1 MFLYSNAILEKL
13 RELTANSKTP
23 IFVTDLGD
31 NLFRRSIL
39 GSDNRTEE
47 VRLPLIGLSR
57 TGWRISRDRN
67 YAMLKGGVSRDLFE
81 DSSDDQEFS
90 IETFKEVRDNK
101 PTIVQAIPIE
111 IDYQLDI
118 ITNTL
123 IENDMI
129 VREFF
134 FYFLQNPTLVVNVP
148 YQLDFKHTVN
158 FILGDEVEDNS
169 DIESKERNGFYTR
182 QTLTFSTEGAYLWKS
197 DYRDMIEEVET
208 GLYIN
213 GYKEVGEL
221 NVQDN
226 KHF

>member
-13 RELTANSKTP
+13 RELTANSETP
-23 IFVTDLGD
+23 ILITDLGD

-39 GSDNRTEE
+39 GSNSSTEE
-47 VRLPLIGLSR
+47 VKLPLIGLSR
-57 TGWRISRDRN
+57 TGWRLSRDKN
-67 YAMLKGGVSRDLFE
+67 YSMLKSGVSRDLFE
-81 DSSDDQEFS
+81 DSDDQEYS

-101 PTIVQAIPIE
+101 PAIVQAIPIE

-118 ITNTL
+118 VTNTL

-134 FYFLQNPTLVVNVP
+134 FYFLQNPTLVVKVP
-148 YQLDFKHTVN
+148 YQLDFNHTVN
-158 FILGDEVEDNS
+158 FIIGDEVEDNS
-169 DIESKERNGFYTR
+169 DIENQERNGFYTR

-197 DYRDMIEEVET
+197 DYRDMIEEVEA

-213 GYKEVGEL
+213 GYKEVGQI
-221 NVQDN
+221 VVPDN

>member
-13 RELTANSKTP
+13 RELTANSETP
-23 IFVTDLGD
+23 VLVTDLGD

-39 GSDNRTEE
+39 GSNSSTEE
-47 VRLPLIGLSR
+47 IKLPLIGLSR
-57 TGWRISRDRN
+57 TGWRLSRDKN
-67 YAMLKGGVSRDLFE
+67 YAMLKSGVSADLFE
-81 DSSDDQEFS
+81 DSDDQEFS

-101 PTIVQAIPIE
+101 PAIVQAVPIE

-118 ITNTL
+118 VTNTL

-134 FYFLQNPTLVVNVP
+134 FYFLQNPTLVVKVP
-148 YQLDFKHTVN
+148 YQLDFNHTVN
-158 FILGDEVEDNS
+158 FIIGDEVEDNS
-169 DIESKERNGFYTR
+169 DIESKERSGFYTR
-182 QTLTFSTEGAYLWKS
+182 QTLSFSTEGAYLWKS
-197 DYRDMIEEVET
+197 DYRDLIEEVEA

-221 NVQDN
+221 VVPDN